1 MSRGRGTIPGLVEP
15 YWFILP
21 TMMRHLRILVVTA
34 FAVGLAAG
42 IGASPARAAA
52 PEEAIKLFNGK
63 NLDGFYTYLRSKG
76 KNLDPDKVFQVENG
90 MIHVSGADFG
100 YFATEA
106 EYENYRLTVEFKWG
120 EETHAPRQGKARDSG
135 ILYHFVGPDK
145 IFPKSIEFQMIEG
158 GTGDVIVVDGA
169 ALTVKGVTRTEG
181 RFDRFGKGPW
191 EDVAGYRDPKNEVEK
206 PHGEW
211 NLLELVAD
219 GDTVKYYVNGRLVNE
234 GTAASPPRGK
244 ILFQSEGAELFF
256 RRIELEPL
264 KK

>member
-1 MSRGRGTIPGLVEP
+1 
-15 YWFILP
+15 
-21 TMMRHLRILVVTA
+21 MRHPRFLVAAV
-34 FAVGLAAG
+34 FAVALATG
-42 IGASPARAAA
+42 MGASIAPAVT
-52 PEEAIKLFNGK
+52 PGKSMKLFNGK
-63 NLDGFYTYLRSKG
+63 NLDGFYTYLKSKG
-76 KNLDPDKVFQVENG
+76 KNQDPDKVFQVHDG
-90 MIHVSGADFG
+90 MIHVSGTEFG

-120 EETHAPRQGKARDSG
+120 EKTHAPREGKARDSG

-169 ALTVKGVTRTEG
+169 SLTVGGVTRTEG

-191 EDVAGYRDPKNEVEK
+191 EDVVGYRDPKNEVEK

-211 NLLELVAD
+211 NLLELVAS
-219 GDTVKYYVNGRLVNE
+219 GDAVKYYVNGKLVNE
-234 GTAASPPRGK
+234 GVGANPRRGK

-256 RRIELEPL
+256 RKIELEPL
-264 KK
+264 KE